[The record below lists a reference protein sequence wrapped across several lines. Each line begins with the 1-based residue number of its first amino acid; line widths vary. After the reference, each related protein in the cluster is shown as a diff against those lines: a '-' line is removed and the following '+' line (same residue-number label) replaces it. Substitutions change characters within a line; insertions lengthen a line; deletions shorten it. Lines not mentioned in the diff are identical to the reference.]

1 VSTWRRCVRVYL
13 GRVPSDPVRLLHTDI
28 PLRLDRLPWSR
39 FHWLVVIALGVTW
52 LLDGLEVTIV
62 GAVASVLERPD
73 TLGLT
78 STEVGFAGSAYLAGA
93 ISGALI
99 FGHLTDRFGRKR
111 LFLITLALYV
121 VASTLTAF
129 SYHFVS
135 FAIFRCLTGAAI
147 GGEYAAINSA
157 IDELLPARVRGVA
170 DLSIN
175 GTYWLG
181 TALGAVLTI
190 VLLDPTWVPID
201 LGWRLSFG
209 IGSALTVAVVMVR
222 RFVPES
228 PRWLLLH
235 GRSDEAEHIVQDI
248 ERRVVREQTAKR
260 AALSAASVEP
270 ILAPVQGVLTL
281 EPNRHV
287 GFREVLDVVLHH
299 YRARSAL
306 CLILMIAQAF
316 FYNAI
321 FFTYSLLLTRFFA
334 VPADRVGLYLIPFAI
349 ANFLGPL
356 VLGRFF
362 DTIGRRPL
370 MMFTY
375 GMSGA
380 LLLVVGLLFRGG
392 HLTATTQALAFSLV
406 FFFGSAA
413 ASSAYLSVSELF
425 PIELRAMA
433 IASFYAVGTAAGGMG
448 APALFGYLIQTG
460 DPREVFVGYALGA
473 SLMLIAAVACFKL
486 GVASERRALED
497 ISAPLSSRQKPAAR
511 VGEARP

>member
-1 VSTWRRCVRVYL
+1 VSVDKSWLR
-13 GRVPSDPVRLLHTDI
+13 TDL

-39 FHWLVVIALGVTW
+39 FHWLVVVALGVTW

-78 STEVGFAGSAYLAGA
+78 STQIGWAGSAYLAGA
-93 ISGALI
+93 ISGALL

-121 VASTLTAF
+121 AATLLTACSF
-129 SYHFVS
+129 DFASFVTCR
-135 FAIFRCLTGAAI
+135 ALTGAAI

-157 IDELLPARVRGVA
+157 IDELLPARVRGRA
-170 DLSIN
+170 DLTIN

-190 VLLDPTWVPID
+190 FLLDPTLVPIE

-209 IGSALTVAVVMVR
+209 IGALLTVAVVLVR
-222 RFVPES
+222 RYVPES

-235 GRSDEAEHIVQDI
+235 GRSAEAEAVVSAI
-248 ERRVVREQTAKR
+248 ERSIVDETQRALPAVSGSIELEVGRRVSLRD
-260 AALSAASVEP
+260 
-270 ILAPVQGVLTL
+270 VLY
-281 EPNRHV
+281 
-287 GFREVLDVVLHH
+287 VVLHG
-299 YRARSAL
+299 YRARSVL
-306 CLILMIAQAF
+306 CLSLMVAQAF

-334 VPADRVGLYLIPFAI
+334 VAPERVGLYLIPFAI

-356 VLGRFF
+356 LLGRLF
-362 DTIGRRPL
+362 DTLGRRPL
-370 MMFTY
+370 IVFTY
-375 GMSGA
+375 GTSG
-380 LLLVVGLLFRGG
+380 LLLLAVGLLFRAGA
-392 HLTATTQALAFSLV
+392 LTATTQSIAFSLV

-433 IASFYAVGTAAGGMG
+433 IASFYAVGTAAGGLG
-448 APALFGYLIQTG
+448 APALFGYLIETG
-460 DPREVFVGYALGA
+460 DPHEVFLGYAIGA
-473 SLMLIAAVACFKL
+473 TLMIAAALVAVRL
-486 GVASERRALED
+486 GVAAERRPLEEL
-497 ISAPLSSRQKPAAR
+497 SAPLSSFARSSTKPR
-511 VGEARP
+511 DPTPTLPSRDSG

>member
-1 VSTWRRCVRVYL
+1 MTS
-13 GRVPSDPVRLLHTDI
+13 PPARLLHTDI

-73 TLGLT
+73 TLALT
-78 STEVGFAGSAYLAGA
+78 STEVGLAGSAYLAGA
-93 ISGALI
+93 ITGALV
-99 FGHLTDRFGRKR
+99 FGYLTDRFGRKR

-135 FAIFRCLTGAAI
+135 FAIFRCFTGAAI

-157 IDELLPARVRGVA
+157 IDELLPARVRGFA
-170 DLSIN
+170 DLTIN

-181 TALGAVLTI
+181 TALGALLTI
-190 VLLDPTWVPID
+190 VLLDPTLVPID

-248 ERRVVREQTAKR
+248 ERQVVEELTTKRSARSGSSASAQT
-260 AALSAASVEP
+260 SQEP
-270 ILAPVQGVLTL
+270 ILAPVHGVLTL

-362 DTIGRRPL
+362 DSIGRRPL
-370 MMFTY
+370 MMFSY

-425 PIELRAMA
+425 PIELRALA

-473 SLMLIAAVACFKL
+473 SLMLIAAVACYKL

-497 ISAPLSSRQKPAAR
+497 ISAPLSSLRSPAQGSAPTHTP
-511 VGEARP
+511 GQPL